1 MKKTHISR
9 LACTLPHP
17 KRLSSSVKAMDENEI
32 IRASRNIPV
41 IIGYLRRHFQGFVI
55 RVEEQPPSR
64 VVFSLTD
71 LSSGERLTL
80 GVLWPALGDRDNTPN
95 LIEKQMS
102 ESDIAGRLKD
112 KKNYFWSVGAPP
124 ESCGNNRT

>member
-1 MKKTHISR
+1 
-9 LACTLPHP
+9 
-17 KRLSSSVKAMDENEI
+17 MDEHEI

-64 VVFSLTD
+64 VIFSLTD

-80 GVLWPALGDRDNTPN
+80 GCFGRRWAIETTH
-95 LIEKQMS
+95 LI
-102 ESDIAGRLKD
+102 LFN
-112 KKNYFWSVGAPP
+112 KK
-124 ESCGNNRT
+124 

>member
-1 MKKTHISR
+1 MGSCLQPEVMSQSMKKAHSGR
-9 LACTLPHP
+9 LACPL
-17 KRLSSSVKAMDENEI
+17 LSAKTVSKAMDEHEI

-80 GVLWPALGDRDNTPN
+80 GVLWPALG
-95 LIEKQMS
+95 S
-102 ESDIAGRLKD
+102 
-112 KKNYFWSVGAPP
+112 
-124 ESCGNNRT
+124 